1 MHKTHHPP
9 RSVAAFT
16 LIELLVVVAIIAL
29 LLSILLPSLERAR
42 AQARKIVCLTNLQSQ
57 GKAAN
62 FYASDNDGFMPRGLQ
77 TVGRREYQSFATAIF
92 PYLGYTG
99 FQEALWDGNDGGE
112 GSGGRPSGDQ
122 QRRIRREL
130 ADTGQ
135 MFQCPDFP
143 DDKHDPSRNTG
154 EQTNDPS
161 GKPIDASLLDYVAS
175 AMAIPFTQISIDY
188 DLGQNTAPDSDSTW
202 SGVANGTVTYVQ
214 SSRLGQLES
223 AKPGAETIYVTESH
237 VQLQF
242 DDFAFHHF
250 FLMAHLPFGTE
261 PRIAND
267 QRHPGG
273 IDALFFDSHAQTM
286 TLNTMDAGWPN
297 SLGIRLRW
305 FTVVPPDYY

>member
-1 MHKTHHPP
+1 MSNRLSTA
-9 RSVAAFT
+9 RRAGFT

-62 FYASDNDGFMPRGLQ
+62 FYASDYGDFLPRGIMG
-77 TVGRREYQSFATAIF
+77 VGRREWNIYASAIL
-92 PYLGYTG
+92 PYLGYN
-99 FQEALWDGNDGGE
+99 EDPEELWDGNGAGP
-112 GSGGRPSGDQ
+112 GSGGRPTPTQ
-122 QRRIRREL
+122 QKRIRRRLRES
-130 ADTGQ
+130 GE

-143 DDKHDPSRNTG
+143 DEAHDPSRNPG
-154 EQTNDPS
+154 ERTQDGGGTILDS
-161 GKPIDASLLDYVAS
+161 SLLDYVAS
-175 AMAIPFTQISIDY
+175 ALPVPYPQSNIDY
-188 DLGQNTAPDSDSTW
+188 DLANNAAPDADSSWT
-202 SGVANGTVTYVQ
+202 GVGVGTTAYAESTKLEQIEYFKNGGEIV
-214 SSRLGQLES
+214 
-223 AKPGAETIYVTESH
+223 YVTEAH
-237 VQLQF
+237 VQLQWDEF
-242 DDFAFHHF
+242 VFHHF
-250 FLMAHLPFGTE
+250 FLMAHLPFGTQ